1 MLTQVG
7 NLQEPHESRI
17 VCLQALR
24 DYMFSGDEQGTLC
37 VWHWANWQEAEWRRV
52 SRRRR
57 SHKSGKGG
65 ASGNAAMEP
74 LMVCL
79 HVLSAHEGQITSL
92 YPSFSGGSMMLFSV
106 GIDALIKVSRG
117 RCVGCVERG
126 QCVCVCVCVCVCR
139 CV

>member
-1 MLTQVG
+1 M
-7 NLQEPHESRI
+7 I
-17 VCLQALR
+17 
-24 DYMFSGDEQGTLC
+24 GTLC

-92 YPSFSGGSMMLFSV
+92 YVNPSCTYTLYTPPFIHLYYH
-106 GIDALIKVSRG
+106 IYT
-117 RCVGCVERG
+117 EHTY
-126 QCVCVCVCVCVCR
+126 
-139 CV
+139 